1 MEGYFVTHGLAS
13 ALELAGKS
21 AAKSK
26 CFVLNFSAPFI
37 PQFFMPGKH
46 HPSSELPAPLMPT
59 PL

>member
-1 MEGYFVTHGLAS
+1 MTHGLAS

-46 HPSSELPAPLMPT
+46 HSSPSSQRR
-59 PL
+59 

>member
-1 MEGYFVTHGLAS
+1 MTHGLAS

-37 PQFFMPGKH
+37 PQFFMPVSTTH
-46 HPSSELPAPLMPT
+46 RPSSQRR
-59 PL
+59 